1 MKTTATLLASALT
14 LLSGCITPVDD
25 LDTCPAVEYAV
36 KSLESEYGCADTRRQ
51 LGVNLSETHTI
62 IRSQAEFDQQVSGPC
77 HPQIDFT
84 KYDLVIG
91 KKGLANGNA
100 GIKYSLLRECSG
112 AQLVLRVVF
121 NQGLTTEAPNLT
133 YHALVPKLAAGQEL
147 KVDIEI
153 NNR

>member
-1 MKTTATLLASALT
+1 MKKLLT
-14 LLSGCITPVDD
+14 
-25 LDTCPAVEYAV
+25 E
-36 KSLESEYGCADTRRQ
+36 TRRALARSKDAGQ
-51 LGVNLSETHTI
+51 DPDNSTAARTI
-62 IRSQAEFDQQVSGPC
+62 APVTKV
-77 HPQIDFT
+77 DFT

-133 YHALVPKLAAGQEL
+133 YHALVPKLAVGQDL
-147 KVDIEI
+147 KVDIEV